1 MSIPEDHGPL
11 YAVVTSDDR
20 EHLARLLASFPDYAR
35 RVGGLRA
42 DGTVD
47 GDSAARDVLETLP
60 PGVDASAKNLR
71 GLWGSAPVGP
81 SVHPDR
87 EAFAGR
93 PTPSTHPAAG
103 PPGMGLIA
111 VADVIRGW
119 PTDSTAFIGILF
131 VHGEQQGRG
140 LGAAFYRRV
149 EKEISRWDEIDR
161 IELRIVATNADA
173 AEPFWRRMG
182 FEPTGETSPFERG
195 EPGEAGHVS
204 STSARW
210 AKDLPRR

>member
-71 GLWGSAPVGP
+71 GLWVSAPVGP
-81 SVHPDR
+81 SAAPSADPTAHTP
-87 EAFAGR
+87 AGL
-93 PTPSTHPAAG
+93 
-103 PPGMGLIA
+103 PGMGLIA

-140 LGAAFYRRV
+140 LGAAFHRRV